1 MICLVALT
9 LKIKNMYSLKSYR
22 LTKEEFNYLLAVLRS
37 KLFNRGDRYY
47 FNGSSDDLT
56 DMLNRLK
63 GLYNNYDDLKNM
75 VSYKCF
81 IQCSINPFRSSINVD
96 VV

>member
-1 MICLVALT
+1 
-9 LKIKNMYSLKSYR
+9 MYSSKSYR
-22 LTKEEFNYLLAVLRS
+22 LTKIEFDYLLPVLRN

-47 FNGSSDDLT
+47 FNDSMDDLT

-63 GLYNNYDDLKNM
+63 GLYDNYDDLKNM
-75 VSYKCF
+75 ISYKCF

-96 VV
+96 VL

>member
-56 DMLNRLK
+56 DMLNILK

-96 VV
+96 VI

>member
-9 LKIKNMYSLKSYR
+9 LKNKNMYSLKSYR

-96 VV
+96 VL